1 MNEQTQNQKQQMPKE
16 KDWWKKAVFYQ
27 VYPKSF
33 QDTNHD
39 GTGDLNGVTQHLD
52 DLQDLGITGIWM
64 SPFFQSPQADNGY
77 DISDYRQID
86 PSFGT
91 MQDMERL
98 IEQAHERGISIV
110 IDLVLNHTSEKHPW
124 FLEAKK
130 SRNNPYHDYYIWQDK
145 KPNDMGSIFGGS
157 AWQYV
162 PEIDQY
168 YFHQYL
174 PAQPDLNWS
183 NPKVRQEIYDV
194 VRFWKE
200 KGVNGFR
207 LDALDVIGKDP
218 ANGIAIQGPKLHE
231 YIREMS
237 AEVFDDPSIVTMGEA
252 WSADVDEARLY
263 SNPDGSELS
272 MVFQFEQM
280 MLDYGKEK
288 WDAGPLPLVTFKKTI
303 RKWQNGLQET
313 GWNPLF
319 LENHDLPR
327 IISRWADGSA
337 KSAKMLAAMYLCL
350 QGTPFI
356 YQGQEIGMVNLPLPI
371 EEYADMEVHNMYNAR
386 RALGI
391 EEEHIMKGIHKMAR
405 DNARTPMQ
413 WSDQENAGFSDVKP
427 WLPVNPNYK
436 TINVQSERKDPD
448 SVLNFYKKLI
458 ALRNTLPVIE
468 DGTFD
473 LIEEDNPDV
482 FAYTRTNGR
491 QKLTILCN
499 FRKKP
504 VPFEKKKQ
512 LNQEAE
518 LILSNEDLPS
528 DLLRPYETSIYLE
541 DLK

>member
-512 LNQEAE
+512 LNHEAE

-528 DLLRPYETSIYLE
+528 NLLRPYETSIYLE

>member
-448 SVLNFYKKLI
+448 SVLNFHKKLI